1 MPMSDNRG
9 FTLIEIILGA
19 LTLAIAAAALL
30 GAFLG
35 QITLNEHARNLSL
48 AIHDANRV
56 LEQIREENV
65 ACATKVPVIEPPGA
79 ATSWDAWLNA
89 QGKSVPSINVTA
101 EERIFVTC
109 ESRTQLQY
117 CGLNQMGSGEWHAGV
132 SPVSSN
138 LDPVRVTVAV
148 CWRHRQRTLGECTW
162 NGTTLNANAGGSDP
176 SVLESPAMLTTLVT
190 CRG

>member
-1 MPMSDNRG
+1 MRRSRG
-9 FTLIEIILGA
+9 FTLIEVILGA

-56 LEQIREENV
+56 LEQIREDNV
-65 ACATKVPVIEPPGA
+65 ACASNVPTIDSGA
-79 ATSWDAWLNA
+79 GSWDAWLNG
-89 QGKSVPSINVTA
+89 QGKSLPSVNVNA
-101 EERIFVTC
+101 EERVFVTC
-109 ESRTQLQY
+109 QNRGGTSY
-117 CGLNQMGSGEWHAGV
+117 CGLNQTGTGEWHAKPAT
-132 SPVSSN
+132 SQ

-162 NGTTLNANAGGSDP
+162 NGTSLSANAGGGNAT
-176 SVLESPAMLTTLVT
+176 VLESPAMLTTLVT